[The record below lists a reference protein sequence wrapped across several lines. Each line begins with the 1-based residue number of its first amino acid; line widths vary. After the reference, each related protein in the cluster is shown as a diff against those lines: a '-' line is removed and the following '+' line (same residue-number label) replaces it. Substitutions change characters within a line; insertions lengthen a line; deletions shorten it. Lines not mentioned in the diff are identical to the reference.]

1 MLRRDMVYRSVL
13 GPYFKRYLEMKAS
26 IGRTSLQPY
35 YILREFDDFAV
46 EYGLQDP
53 HITEDF
59 INAWRKSRID
69 SGERSMYMKNC
80 VWSQLTSMMSR
91 NGCSCFVP
99 RIPRCPQSNFVPYIF
114 TREEIAAIFDFAD
127 SMRAQRVYM
136 SNHLFSLPII
146 LRVLYATGA
155 RIGELMAV
163 NNGDIAWD
171 RRYIHL
177 KKTKNGH
184 ERILPMSASLYGALT
199 AYCGYRDR
207 LPLKGSKDSDA
218 PFFIKPDGHR
228 VTAENIGRS
237 FRRILEG
244 VGTPSLGQ
252 DKGPRLHD
260 IRHTFAVHSL
270 VNMSRKG
277 LDLYV
282 SLPILSAFLGHRSI
296 EATEKY
302 VRLTKIAYPEV
313 LDKWEA
319 VASQIFPAHEN

>member
-1 MLRRDMVYRSVL
+1 MLRRDMDYRSVL
-13 GPYFKRYLEMKAS
+13 GPYFRRYLDMKAS

-53 HITEDF
+53 HITEEF

-80 VWSQLTSMMSR
+80 VWSQLTAMMNR

-114 TREEIAAIFDFAD
+114 THNEIAAIFDFAD
-127 SMRAQRVYM
+127 SMRAQRGYM

-146 LRVLYATGA
+146 LRTLYATGA

-163 NNGDIAWD
+163 NNGDIVWEG
-171 RRYIHL
+171 RYIHL

-184 ERILPMSASLYGALT
+184 ERMLPMSASLYEALK
-199 AYCGYRDR
+199 AYYGYRDK
-207 LPLKGSKDSDA
+207 LPVRGRNENES
-218 PFFIKPDGHR
+218 PFFIKPDGFR
-228 VTAENIGRS
+228 VTAESVGRS
-237 FRRILEG
+237 FRHILEG
-244 VGTPSLGQ
+244 VGTPSLGRN
-252 DKGPRLHD
+252 KGPRLHD

-270 VNMSRKG
+270 IRMSRNG
-277 LDLYV
+277 QDLYV

-296 EATEKY
+296 ESTEKY
-302 VRLTKIAYPEV
+302 VRLTKIAYPE
-313 LDKWEA
+313 LLEKWGT
-319 VASQIFPAHEN
+319 VASHIFPSHEN